1 MKTSLNMKN
10 MKTAITAM
18 VLLCS
23 MLLASHRSMA
33 SCNITLR
40 DSIAPVGCTTSN
52 SGMVFLNASGG
63 NGSYQFKNG
72 INGTWTNTAFSG
84 WNFQIAFA
92 NLTVGVDTFYVH
104 DSLGCTQS
112 IVATVPS
119 ARVTDSLSYV
129 NLGGN
134 TYLFTANTN
143 AVDPHYLWR
152 DNNGSWQQGYFGYSD
167 TIRFNLSAGLH
178 TIISSIFDTATGCT
192 VYDTIQL
199 NTNVCTGHD
208 SITFDVLSFWD
219 YRFHAN
225 VTGLSHIG
233 YSWYINGSA
242 VGGLDPMYYT
252 AYFGIT
258 INKVVLYA
266 YDSVTGCVAYDSIGA
281 PCNIHDS
288 ITYTDLG
295 SGLYHFSANAT
306 GTAHPAY
313 SWRIGGVNGALV
325 STASSFNYQTTPG
338 FYDIAYVLIQDSVT
352 GCLFADSSFVNGPP
366 CTITDS
372 ISYQSAGGTS
382 YTFTSHTTAT
392 RPYFQWMDNFGTMYS
407 STPGYSNSITLSLSS
422 GPHTIISYVTDSVA
436 YCAAAD
442 TIVINVPYPPGGPDQ
457 TLCHSS
463 IANMAATGTGTWT
476 AVPSNPSV
484 VTITNSASPTTTI
497 TGLTASGQYLFVW
510 YSGGIHDTVAVTVQ
524 ASVAFSI
531 LQTGAICDINDSIYI
546 SPAFS
551 AGTVDWYRNGTYL
564 GTVPSIYSYY
574 LPNRTS
580 GTYTAIIRRG
590 SGCTDTVSIGLT
602 CYTLYTNLTATI
614 CQGTPYTFRGQNL
627 TASGVYRDT
636 LNASTGYDS
645 IITLTLTVNPSLN
658 LNLTQSGS
666 ICTGNDT
673 LTVSGA
679 GSNSVTWYRNGTVV
693 TPSSGT
699 YSPHVVAAGNG
710 AGSAANQLN
719 MPYGIATDAAGNI
732 YALDQNNNRVQKY
745 PASSTSLTNG
755 VTVAGGNGAGS
766 SLNQINHAYSVR
778 LDASGNIYVADSYNN
793 RVLKF
798 PAGSTSATN
807 GTVVAGGNGAGSGA
821 NQLSNPMDVAFD
833 AASNMYVCDFN
844 NQRIQKFP
852 AGSTSATNGVTV
864 AGVTGASGST
874 ASTLN
879 DPVAVFIDATGN
891 LYVADQ
897 HNHRVQKFPAGSSSG
912 TNATTVA
919 GGNGLGSAA
928 NQFQYANDMV
938 VDASGNLYVQDYMNS
953 RTQKF
958 PPGSTSATNGITVST
973 GAGLA
978 HANRMSLDAYGN
990 LFLSDELNHRI
1001 VKIQVNNSLVNSYV
1015 ATTTG
1020 TYMVISTNSS
1030 GCTDTAVA
1038 YVVCASTI
1046 YTNISASICQGSTY
1060 SFNGSLLTTA
1070 GIYKDTLSAASGADS
1085 IVTLTLT
1092 VNPTPSITISQS
1104 GSICSTGGDTLRVV
1118 GGSGSS
1124 ISWIGNGIPI
1134 GGSSSFSTYTVAGG
1148 NGSGSNA
1155 NQFKTPYGVQA
1166 DAAGNTYVL
1175 DQGNNRIQ
1183 KFAPGSTSAST
1194 GTTVAGGNGS
1204 GSGLNQFN
1212 KPYGFK
1218 LDAAGNIY
1226 VADSYNH
1233 RVLRF
1238 AAGSTSASNATI
1250 VAGGNGQGSG
1260 STQLNIPTDVA
1271 FDAAGNMYV
1280 ADFGNHR
1287 IQKFPAGST
1296 SATSGVTAAGGNG
1309 IGGSSATELNLPIGV
1324 YIDAA
1329 GSLYVADQHN
1339 CRIQKFPT
1347 GSTSS
1352 TPGVTVA
1359 GLGNGVGNSASNA
1372 LLYPNAMMLD
1382 AAGYLYVCDYHNN
1395 RIQRYPPNSTAG
1407 TNGVTV
1413 AGSGGYGS
1421 GTYQFKF
1428 NNRFFMDGNGNMYI
1442 SDEGNNRIQKY
1453 AVNTSASSFI
1463 TTTAGVYTAIATNA
1477 SGCSD
1482 TASVTL
1488 LPCLSDSVWPGD
1500 ADHNGIDDNNDLLPI
1515 GLGYGLT
1522 GLTRPDQSIVWSA
1535 HYAQNWGMQFLNGTN
1550 GKHADC
1556 NGDGVIDANDTTAIL
1571 LNFGFMH
1578 SKNGGAAEPWRS
1590 GIPGITLKYST
1601 DTVAAGDT
1609 LTVSLI
1615 LGDSSTTV
1623 SNLYGLAFT
1632 YHFDPIVVDSTTA
1645 RFGFI
1650 PSFMGNDINSISI
1663 HKDFK
1668 TDGTV
1673 KAAITGINHL
1683 GRNGYGE
1690 IAKFISTITTGN
1702 INGKDLS
1709 YYQNVSYISDINAI
1723 DRDGNPVPLNTGTST
1738 NEVSYDANVGIHDMD
1753 YVRLLIYPNPVK
1765 DAFTIQAAT
1774 QLLGTDYTLT
1784 DITGRVILTGKL
1796 AGEQTHV
1803 AISELA
1809 SGIYMLHFAG
1819 QKQSYKITKN

>member
-33 SCNITLR
+33 SCNINLV
-40 DSIAPVGCTTSN
+40 DSIVPEDCYNNAQ
-52 SGMVFLNASGG
+52 VFLKATGG
-63 NGSYQFKNG
+63 TGSYQFRQG
-72 INGTWTNTAFSG
+72 ILGTWQNAIGIGGGYMAWYFPP
-84 WNFQIAFA
+84 A
-92 NLTVGVDTFYVH
+92 GVDTFYVK

-112 IVATVPS
+112 ITAAITSFRATDTLTYANQGS
-119 ARVTDSLSYV
+119 
-129 NLGGN
+129 N
-134 TYLFTANTN
+134 TYLFTAHTN
-143 AVDPHYLWR
+143 ATRPHFLWR
-152 DNNGSWQQGYFGYSD
+152 DNGQYFNGNFGYD
-167 TIRFNLSAGLH
+167 NFITRTLTAGAH
-178 TIISSIFDTATGCT
+178 TIISSIYDTATNCT

-199 NTNVCTGHD
+199 NTNLCTGHD

-225 VTGLSHIG
+225 VTGLGHIG
-233 YSWYINGSA
+233 YRWYINGGA
-242 VGGLDPMYYT
+242 VGGSDPMYYT
-252 AYFGIT
+252 TYYGLV

-313 SWRIGGVNGALV
+313 SWRIGGVNGALT
-325 STASSFNYQTTPG
+325 STAANFNYQMTRGSYLTL
-338 FYDIAYVLIQDSVT
+338 YLQIQDSVT
-352 GCLFADSSFVNGPP
+352 GCLFADSAFVSGPP
-366 CTITDS
+366 CNITDS
-372 ISYQSAGGTS
+372 VSYQYIGVSS
-382 YTFTSHTTAT
+382 YTLTAHTQAT
-392 RPYFQWMDNFGTMYS
+392 RPYFQWRDNLGTMYS
-407 STPGYSNSITLSLSS
+407 STPGYNNSITLSLSS

-436 YCAAAD
+436 YCGAVD
-442 TIVINVPYPPGGPDQ
+442 TIIINVPYPPAGPDQ
-457 TLCHSS
+457 TLCHRSV
-463 IANMAATGTGTWT
+463 ATMAATGTGTWT
-476 AVPSNPSV
+476 AVPSNPSAT
-484 VTITNSASPTTTI
+484 TITNSSSPTTTI
-497 TGLTASGQYLFVW
+497 TGLNSSGQYLFVW
-510 YSGGIHDTVAVTVQ
+510 HTTGLNDTVAVTVQ
-524 ASVAFSI
+524 AAVSYSI
-531 LQTGAICDINDSIYI
+531 LQTGTLCDINDSIYI
-546 SPAFS
+546 SPSFS
-551 AGTVDWYRNGTYL
+551 GGAVAWYRNGSYVA
-564 GTVPSIYSYY
+564 GTQSNYSYY
-574 LPNRTS
+574 TPNRTS
-580 GTYTAIIRRG
+580 GTYTAIIIRG
-590 SGCTDTVSIGLT
+590 TGCDDTASIVLT
-602 CYTLYTNLTATI
+602 CNTLYTNLTATI

-673 LTVSGA
+673 LTVTGA
-679 GSNSVTWYRNGTVV
+679 GSNTVTWRRNGVVV
-693 TPSSGT
+693 TPASTTYTPYTVAGGNGSGT
-699 YSPHVVAAGNG
+699 
-710 AGSAANQLN
+710 AANQLRT
-719 MPYGIATDAAGNI
+719 PYGVALDAAGNI
-732 YALDQNNNRVQKY
+732 YVADQINNRIQKF
-745 PASSTSLTNG
+745 PANSTSLTNG
-755 VTVAGGNGAGS
+755 TTVAGGNGIGS
-766 SLNQINHAYSVR
+766 GLNQLYRPYGVK
-778 LDASGNIYVADSYNN
+778 LDAAGNIYVADGANN
-793 RVLKF
+793 RVIKF
-798 PAGSTSATN
+798 PAGSTSATS
-807 GTVVAGGNGAGSGA
+807 GTIVAGGNGAGSGA
-821 NQLSNPMDVAFD
+821 NQLSTPANVAFD
-833 AASNMYVCDFN
+833 AAGNMYVCDFDN
-844 NQRIQKFP
+844 N
-852 AGSTSATNGVTV
+852 
-864 AGVTGASGST
+864 
-874 ASTLN
+874 
-879 DPVAVFIDATGN
+879 
-891 LYVADQ
+891 
-897 HNHRVQKFPAGSSSG
+897 RVQKFPAGSSSATSGVTVASTGSSVG
-912 TNATTVA
+912 TLLNYPISIYIDGSNRLFVADQHNGWVLRYPAGSTSTTVGTVVANNINYPTDIALNSAGEIFVADYQGHIIRKFPANSTSTTASVTVA
-919 GGNGLGSAA
+919 GGFGSGA
-928 NQFQYANDMV
+928 
-938 VDASGNLYVQDYMNS
+938 
-953 RTQKF
+953 TQLHN
-958 PPGSTSATNGITVST
+958 P
-973 GAGLA
+973 
-978 HANRMSLDAYGN
+978 NRIALDAYGN
-990 LFLSDELNHRI
+990 MFVSDEYNNRI
-1001 VKIQVNNSLVNSYV
+1001 QKIQIAPGIQPNSYV

-1020 TYMVISTNSS
+1020 TYLAIATNSS
-1030 GCTDTAVA
+1030 GCSDTAVA
-1038 YVVCASTI
+1038 YVVCATTI
-1046 YTNISASICQGSTY
+1046 YSNISASICQGSTY
-1060 SFNGSLLTTA
+1060 SFNGSILNTA

-1085 IVTLTLT
+1085 IITLTLT

-1104 GSICSTGGDTLRVV
+1104 GSICSPGGDTLRVI
-1118 GGSGSS
+1118 GGTGSS
-1124 ISWIGNGIPI
+1124 ISWIGNGTPI

-1148 NGSGSNA
+1148 NGSGSGA
-1155 NQFKTPYGVQA
+1155 TQFKTPYGVQA
-1166 DAAGNTYVL
+1166 DAAGYIYVL

-1183 KFAPGSTSAST
+1183 KFPPGSTSIT
-1194 GTTVAGGNGS
+1194 GGTTVVGGNGS

-1212 KPYGFK
+1212 RPYGFTI
-1218 LDAAGNIY
+1218 DAAGNIY

-1233 RVLRF
+1233 RVRKF
-1238 AAGSTSASNATI
+1238 AAGSTSSSYGTI

-1260 STQLNIPTDVA
+1260 ATQLNTPTDVA
-1271 FDAAGNMYV
+1271 FDAAGNMFV
-1280 ADFGNHR
+1280 ADFANHR

-1309 IGGSSATELNLPIGV
+1309 VGGSGPTNLNLPIGV

-1339 CRIQKFPT
+1339 CRIQKFPA

-1372 LLYPNAMMLD
+1372 LLYPNDMMID

-1395 RIQRYPPNSTAG
+1395 RVQRYPPNSTSG

-1413 AGSGGYGS
+1413 AGSGGYGG
-1421 GTYQFKF
+1421 GTYQFRF
-1428 NNRFFMDGNGNMYI
+1428 NTRFYMDALGNMFI
-1442 SDEGNNRIQKY
+1442 SDEGNNRVQKY

-1463 TTTAGVYTAIATNA
+1463 ATSAGVYTAIATNA

-1500 ADHNGIDDNNDLLPI
+1500 ADHNGVDDNNDLLPI

-1571 LNFGFMH
+1571 LNFGFTH
-1578 SKNGGAAEPWRS
+1578 SKNEGSAQPWRS
-1590 GIPGITLKYST
+1590 GIPGITLKYSR

-1609 LTVSLI
+1609 LMVSLI

-1623 SNLYGLAFT
+1623 SNLYGIAFT

-1650 PSFMGNDINSISI
+1650 PSFMGNNINSISI

-1668 TDGTV
+1668 TEGSV
-1673 KAAITGINHL
+1673 KAAIAGINHI

-1690 IAKFISTITTGN
+1690 IARFISTITTGN

-1709 YYQNVSYISDINAI
+1709 YYQNISYISDINAV
-1723 DRDGNPVPLNTGTST
+1723 DRDGNPVPLNTGVST
-1738 NEVSYDANVGIHDMD
+1738 NEVAYDATIGIHDID
-1753 YVRLLIYPNPVK
+1753 YARVLIYPNPAK
-1765 DAFTIQAAT
+1765 DAFIIQT
-1774 QLLGTDYTLT
+1774 SSQLAGTDYTLT
-1784 DITGRVILTGKL
+1784 DMTGRVMLSGKL

-1803 AISELA
+1803 AVSDLA

-1819 QKQSYKITKN
+1819 QKQAYKITKN